1 MNSEQIWQQA
11 CKIIGITDA
20 PPLGEPASAMKM
32 LELFL
37 RTINQIDGLPYE
49 MEYAP
54 EAYPDLPYI
63 ITRAG
68 QSSYHGAS
76 LPDALAA
83 AVVATQEQSR

>member
-32 LELFL
+32 LEWLL
-37 RTINQIDGLPYE
+37 VPLPHGIRLTGTCE
-49 MEYAP
+49 GW
-54 EAYPDLPYI
+54 
-63 ITRAG
+63 TVKSTAG
-68 QSSYHGAS
+68 TLISHEVA